1 MYCKHCG
8 TQNPDGVNFCTSCGA
23 SMNDEAQTVRCPN
36 CGAQNAA
43 GVKFCTS
50 CGAALDT
57 QNTNQ
62 QQNTYQQQTYQN
74 TNGQANAQFAGQT
87 FNFHTDPMQVQSRNI
102 GFCIVL
108 SIITCG
114 IYAIVWLVQLV
125 NDLNAAAKEPNA
137 TSGGVVFLLSIV
149 TCGIYMLYWMY
160 KAGEL
165 VNKAKMLRGRPTDG
179 SNGILYLVLSIF
191 GLGIVSYA
199 LIQNELNQL
208 AQS

>member
-1 MYCKHCG
+1 
-8 TQNPDGVNFCTSCGA
+8 
-23 SMNDEAQTVRCPN
+23 
-36 CGAQNAA
+36 
-43 GVKFCTS
+43 
-50 CGAALDT
+50 
-57 QNTNQ
+57 
-62 QQNTYQQQTYQN
+62 
-74 TNGQANAQFAGQT
+74 
-87 FNFHTDPMQVQSRNI
+87 MQDKLSISIPIPCRYNHATRNI
-102 GFCIVL
+102 GLCIVL

-114 IYAIVWLVQLV
+114 IYGIVWLVQLV

-137 TSGGVVFLLSIV
+137 TSGGVVFLLSII
-149 TCGIYMLYWMY
+149 TCGIYMFYWMY

>member
-1 MYCKHCG
+1 MTRRKQFVVPTAVLKTQQVSNSVHLAVRPWTPKTPINNKTPISSKHIR
-8 TQNPDGVNFCTSCGA
+8 T
-23 SMNDEAQTVRCPN
+23 QTVR
-36 CGAQNAA
+36 
-43 GVKFCTS
+43 
-50 CGAALDT
+50 
-57 QNTNQ
+57 
-62 QQNTYQQQTYQN
+62 QTHSLQ
-74 TNGQANAQFAGQT
+74 
-87 FNFHTDPMQVQSRNI
+87 DK
-102 GFCIVL
+102 L
-108 SIITCG
+108 SISIPIPCRYNRATSVCVLFFPYITCG

>member
-1 MYCKHCG
+1 
-8 TQNPDGVNFCTSCGA
+8 
-23 SMNDEAQTVRCPN
+23 
-36 CGAQNAA
+36 
-43 GVKFCTS
+43 
-50 CGAALDT
+50 
-57 QNTNQ
+57 
-62 QQNTYQQQTYQN
+62 
-74 TNGQANAQFAGQT
+74 
-87 FNFHTDPMQVQSRNI
+87 MQLQSRNI
-102 GFCIVL
+102 GLCIVL

-137 TSGGVVFLLSIV
+137 TSGGVVFLLSII
-149 TCGIYMLYWMY
+149 TCGIYMFYWMY